1 MFQPNRTVIFFLI
14 LIFVI
19 SLASFKKQVNV
30 IDTGKGF
37 VQRIEALPVKT
48 IVWEAAS
55 KKRLAPESGRS
66 IGYCGYPRMIQ
77 LYDKTLVCVYEV
89 SGGNIECIKSGDK
102 GNTWSAPVIVAT
114 RQNGINMAVPEI
126 IELQDH
132 SLLVSY
138 NPRPSP
144 IDSTR
149 HFGIRTK
156 KSYNGGLTWMD
167 ERLLYEAGSK
177 FENGCWEP
185 AQIQLPSGEV
195 QLFFSNE
202 GVYTKSNEQ
211 NISIFRSYD
220 NGLTWTAQPQ
230 IVSFRS
236 GKRDGMPVP
245 VLSIDKKE
253 ILCSIEDNAVGQ
265 FKPSIIR
272 ASLKDNWRTLNN
284 GKGDNRNRALKEK
297 LSNDIY
303 AGAPYLRQLTTG
315 ETILSYQSTEGRNKN
330 WTNACMNV
338 VVGNA
343 KGKNFAGK
351 NIPFDVPV
359 NKSGLWNSLCI
370 LDDNTIIALTSTN
383 AFALGATEVWM
394 IKGHIKIDKN

>member
-156 KSYNGGLTWMD
+156 KSYNGGLTRMD

-177 FENGCWEP
+177 FEDGCWEP

-284 GKGDNRNRALKEK
+284 GKGDNRNRAFKEK

>member
-1 MFQPNRTVIFFLI
+1 MFQPYQTGIFFLI
-14 LIFVI
+14 LISFV
-19 SLASFKKQVNV
+19 SPACNKKLVNV
-30 IDTGKGF
+30 KGTYKRT
-37 VQRIEALPVKT
+37 VKRVESLPGIT
-48 IVWEAAS
+48 IVWEASS
-55 KKRLAPESGRS
+55 KQRLAPQNGRG

-77 LYDKTLVCVYEV
+77 LYDKTLICVYEV
-89 SGGNIECIKSGDK
+89 SGGSIECIKSGDK
-102 GNTWSAPVIVAT
+102 GNTWSAPVIIAT

-126 IELQDH
+126 LELNDH

-149 HFGIRTK
+149 YFGIRTK
-156 KSYNGGLTWMD
+156 KSYNGGLTWTD

-177 FENGCWEP
+177 FEDGCWEP
-185 AQIQLPSGEV
+185 AQIQLPGGEV

-202 GVYTKSNEQ
+202 GVYTNSNEQ
-211 NISIFRSYD
+211 NISIFRSHD
-220 NGLTWTAQPQ
+220 NGLTWTTLPQ

-245 VLSIDKKE
+245 VLSIDKNE
-253 ILCSIEDNAVGQ
+253 ILCSIEDNVVGQ

-338 VVGNA
+338 VVGDA

-351 NIPFDVPV
+351 TIPFDVPV
-359 NKSGLWNSLCI
+359 DKSGLWNSLCI

-394 IKGHIKIDKN
+394 IKGHIKIDKK